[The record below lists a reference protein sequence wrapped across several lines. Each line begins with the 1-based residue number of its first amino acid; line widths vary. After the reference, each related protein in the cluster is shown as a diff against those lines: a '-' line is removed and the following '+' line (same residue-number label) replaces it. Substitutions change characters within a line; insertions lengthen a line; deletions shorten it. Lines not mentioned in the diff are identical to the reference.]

1 MKNKRW
7 TKEELGKLVEM
18 QRRGMTHE
26 EIGDALGRTKGSIRN
41 QSSLLKPKKRKYN
54 KKTWKHYEGGNNP
67 VSKNRKHQRWTKK
80 EHATLIQMLKVGYSL
95 PRMSR
100 ELGRTKRSIESR
112 ISIYRMRSGKIKL
125 PVKENTNQTDDLQSI
140 VDKVTELKAEN
151 ERLRAA
157 IESIRKVIE

>member
-18 QRRGMTHE
+18 QRRGMTHG

-54 KKTWKHYEGGNNP
+54 KNTYNQ
-67 VSKNRKHQRWTKK
+67 SKNRKHQRWSKR
-80 EHATLIQMLKVGYSL
+80 EHATLIQMLKAGYSL
-95 PRMSR
+95 ARMSR
-100 ELGRTKRSIESR
+100 ELGRTKRSLESR
-112 ISIYRMRSGKIKL
+112 ISIYQMRSGKIKL
-125 PVKENTNQTDDLQSI
+125 PVKEKTNQTDHLQSI
-140 VDKVTELKAEN
+140 IDKVTELKAEN

>member
-26 EIGDALGRTKGSIRN
+26 EIGHALGRTKGSIRN

-54 KKTWKHYEGGNNP
+54 KNTFQ
-67 VSKNRKHQRWTKK
+67 KNRKHQRWTKK
-80 EHATLIQMLKVGYSL
+80 EHATLIQMLKTGYSL

>member
-26 EIGDALGRTKGSIRN
+26 EIGHALGRTKGSIRN

-54 KKTWKHYEGGNNP
+54 KNTFQKYDKNTFQ
-67 VSKNRKHQRWTKK
+67 KNRKHQRWTKK
-80 EHATLIQMLKVGYSL
+80 EHATLIQMLKTGYSL